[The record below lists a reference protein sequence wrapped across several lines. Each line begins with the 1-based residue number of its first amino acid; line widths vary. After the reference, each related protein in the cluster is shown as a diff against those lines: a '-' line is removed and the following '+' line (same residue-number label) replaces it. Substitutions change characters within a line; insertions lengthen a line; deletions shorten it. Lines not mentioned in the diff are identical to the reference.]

1 MLMNTL
7 TYHIRITVFLVCS
20 LLFSATQLQAAF
32 LVKKQAI
39 DERLTTNKAVAEKL
53 HTAHTLKNVFTSKG
67 KHLFSRWAHI
77 PGSDKKDWSKTSS
90 MATAAMVLSIFGY
103 ASLAGAIAIAVTA
116 YVWPLPAMC
125 IVLSV
130 ASILFALISVIL
142 GGSAVAD
149 HPPKGIRRLAKAAMI
164 TSIVLLGLW
173 AFIGLIL
180 VGAST

>member
-1 MLMNTL
+1 MNRFV
-7 TYHIRITVFLVCS
+7 YHLRIIVFIVCPL
-20 LLFSATQLQAAF
+20 LLFSPTRLQAAF
-32 LVKKQAI
+32 SVKKQAT
-39 DERLTTNKAVAEKL
+39 DERLTANETVTKKL
-53 HTAHTLKNVFTSKG
+53 HAAQTLKGAFIYKST
-67 KHLFSRWAHI
+67 HLFSRRVHI

-90 MATAAMVLSIFGY
+90 MATTAMVLSFLGY
-103 ASLAGAIAIAVTA
+103 ASLAGAIAIAITA

-130 ASILFALISVIL
+130 VSILAALIALIL

-164 TSIVLLGLW
+164 TSTVLLGLW
-173 AFIGLIL
+173 ALIGLIL